1 MINFAFLY
9 SENPSQVKDFFA
21 KLESITES
29 VSILNL
35 NFLNLVDKNGNSLLH
50 NVVSNK
56 DLHMMQTIFKL
67 IKSLELKQKSEFIN
81 LQNNNGDTAF
91 HVAAL
96 SCEKSLQ
103 NNDNNVLCDA
113 IAKLLEEEGANK
125 NIPNKQGM
133 VVSASPN
140 NNVNKNVTV
149 TDVSKKNNLNN
160 IPTEVSVDNLVNKDK
175 VIVNNLVNKDKVI
188 VNNLVNKNRV
198 IDNIPTEVSVDKV
211 IKNKIL
217 SLTDISSEVSIDNN
231 KVLIGGT
238 ESSTSDVSDNSKS
251 LSDSDS
257 SKSSKSSSSESNT
270 SISGGSSDFTE
281 SSYKTSES
289 SDSSKKSGMHGGGMN
304 SESSGLSDTS
314 AFVKT
319 LLTQFNSMKGGS
331 RAIRGDRKL
340 PSLSEYELNEIY
352 GGKDYGLSR
361 EQMKESSNIHDNVV
375 KMFID
380 SGKSEEEARIMKM
393 ALYKYTKDKH
403 PELNNLDRA
412 KKMREYAEDSSIL
425 KKIDLESTRKLY
437 EEVKK
442 SKNMMT
448 ESSEKT
454 KESSEMET
462 TDEKPKKK
470 TTKKATKEPKEKKTS
485 KKAKK

>member
-21 KLESITES
+21 KLESIIES
-29 VSILNL
+29 VSITNL

-91 HVAAL
+91 HLAAL
-96 SCEKSLQ
+96 SCERSL
-103 NNDNNVLCDA
+103 DNNVLCDA

-140 NNVNKNVTV
+140 NNVNKNITV
-149 TDVSKKNNLNN
+149 ADVSKRNNLNNISTEVSKKNNLNN
-160 IPTEVSVDNLVNKDK
+160 IPTEVSVDNLVNRASVNK
-175 VIVNNLVNKDKVI
+175 VPVNNSVNKI
-188 VNNLVNKNRV
+188 RV
-198 IDNIPTEVSVDKV
+198 IDNIPTEVSVDNVK
-211 IKNKIL
+211 KNQLL
-217 SLTDISSEVSIDNN
+217 SLTDLSSEVSIDNN
-231 KVLIGGT
+231 RSLIGGT

-251 LSDSDS
+251 SSHSDS
-257 SKSSKSSSSESNT
+257 SKSSKSSTSESNT
-270 SISGGSSDFTE
+270 STSGGSSDFTE
-281 SSYKTSES
+281 SVYKTS
-289 SDSSKKSGMHGGGMN
+289 DSSNKSRMHGGGIN

-331 RAIRGDRKL
+331 RAVRGDRKL

-380 SGKSEEEARIMKM
+380 NGKSEEEARIMKM

-412 KKMREYAEDSSIL
+412 KKMREYADDSSIL
-425 KKIDLESTRKLY
+425 KKIDLDSTRKLY

-448 ESSEKT
+448 DSSDKT
-454 KESSEMET
+454 KETSEME

-470 TTKKATKEPKEKKTS
+470 TTKKTTKEKKVS
-485 KKAKK
+485 KKTKK

>member
-29 VSILNL
+29 VSIINL

-140 NNVNKNVTV
+140 NNVNKNAIVM
-149 TDVSKKNNLNN
+149 DVSKKNNLNN

-175 VIVNNLVNKDKVI
+175 VIVNNS
-188 VNNLVNKNRV
+188 VNKNRV
-198 IDNIPTEVSVDKV
+198 IDNIPTEVSVDNV
-211 IKNKIL
+211 IKNKQL

-231 KVLIGGT
+231 NALIGGT

-251 LSDSDS
+251 SSDSDS
-257 SKSSKSSSSESNT
+257 SKSSKLSSSESNT

-289 SDSSKKSGMHGGGMN
+289 SESSESSNKSGMHGGGMN

-380 SGKSEEEARIMKM
+380 NGKSEEEARIMKM

-448 ESSEKT
+448 DSTEKT
-454 KESSEMET
+454 KDTSEMET
-462 TDEKPKKK
+462 EEKPKKK
-470 TTKKATKEPKEKKTS
+470 TTKKATKEPKEKKAS